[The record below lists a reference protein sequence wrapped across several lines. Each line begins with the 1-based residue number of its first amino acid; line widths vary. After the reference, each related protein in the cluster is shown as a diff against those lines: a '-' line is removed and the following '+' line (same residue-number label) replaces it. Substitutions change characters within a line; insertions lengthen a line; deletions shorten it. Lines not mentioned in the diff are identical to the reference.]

1 MENNNNVVNVN
12 GTPEVETEVTA
23 PEAAVETEVTAP
35 EAAVETETQQA
46 RKKARKKGKKS
57 AAKTGIVKIVK
68 PSRQTQEI
76 RFNIGTTWGAL
87 LKEANIAL
95 KEGWHAMVDGVD
107 IGPDYVLPDGVTI
120 TIGNR
125 PVNG

>member
-1 MENNNNVVNVN
+1 MEKNVVNVD
-12 GTPEVETEVTA
+12 GTPEA
-23 PEAAVETEVTAP
+23 AAAVETEVTAP
-35 EAAVETETQQA
+35 EAAAAVETGTQQA
-46 RKKARKKGKKS
+46 RKKKARKKGKKS
-57 AAKTGIVKIVK
+57 AAKAGTVKIVK

-76 RFNIGTTWGAL
+76 NFNIGTTWGEL

-95 KEGWHAMVDGVD
+95 KEGWHAMIDGVD
-107 IGPDYVLPDGVTI
+107 IGPDYVLPDGATI